1 IATMPFEI
9 CDENEVVVDASDDWV
24 DTLGGLPNPQRTLYL
39 IASSLC
45 GGSAYLRP
53 DATTRRVIDLQY
65 CAPSSVIPWI
75 EMNGLNFFERV
86 TQQGK

>member
-1 IATMPFEI
+1 NLIPDLYRARDMTATAIATMPFEI
-9 CDENEVVVDASDDWV
+9 CDENEVVVDASDDWA

-65 CAPSSVIPWI
+65 CAPSSIIP
-75 EMNGLNFFERV
+75 
-86 TQQGK
+86 